1 MPGRSERFQDVTNIW
16 QGWGPGCE
24 CSLRPGL
31 ARYVPASMEPYG
43 LLWVPM
49 ERYEP
54 YGALWSPMERH

>member
-1 MPGRSERFQDVTNIW
+1 MPGRIERFQVVTNFW
-16 QGWGPGCE
+16 E
-24 CSLRPGL
+24 YSLRPGI

>member
-1 MPGRSERFQDVTNIW
+1 MPGRIERFQDVTNIW
-16 QGWGPGCE
+16 E
-24 CSLRPGL
+24 YSLRPGI
-31 ARYVPASMEPYG
+31 ARYVPACMEPYG